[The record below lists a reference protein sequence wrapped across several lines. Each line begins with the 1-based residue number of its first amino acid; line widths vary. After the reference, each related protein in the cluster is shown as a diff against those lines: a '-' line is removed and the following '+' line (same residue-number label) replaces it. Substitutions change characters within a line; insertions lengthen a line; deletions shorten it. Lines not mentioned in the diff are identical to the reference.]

1 VALLAALIRVAP
13 GAALWLPLALNALA
27 AGAVLVLVVRSQR
40 LLVSIEPALVRGAAY
55 ALLPLAMFLPG
66 LVLTGMEHSLHAL
79 LVVALLLLLARAV
92 QRPLTGRE
100 LAGTAALALLAGA
113 VRYET
118 LFLAGGAAV
127 ALVLA
132 PRGAEGTVRLL
143 ARLRRREVWAFLLP
157 PLLVTALLAAINVH
171 NGQYP
176 LPNSVLAKSG
186 LGAGQG
192 LAGWVPNLGTAWATL
207 TSDAVVGAVLLL
219 AAGYLAVRR
228 LSGVQSGLCVAWMV
242 MALLHVLYAKFGWFD
257 RYQGYLV
264 VSGMLLAL
272 RILSELRLGAV
283 WPRALLAVAVL
294 AAVPAFKFSL
304 EAQIPQY
311 AHTVYQQQY
320 TTARFLAADYAG
332 TTVLV
337 NDIGEVGWL
346 HRGGLV
352 DMWALGSYDVLRA
365 YRTGQMGK
373 PFVARLV
380 ARDGIQVVA
389 VYGVLHTYV
398 PDDFVEVARWSFTGT
413 GRPDDGDVV
422 FYGPTAQSAA
432 SLRQALRDFARSL
445 PAGVQVLWS

>member
-1 VALLAALIRVAP
+1 
-13 GAALWLPLALNALA
+13 
-27 AGAVLVLVVRSQR
+27 
-40 LLVSIEPALVRGAAY
+40 
-55 ALLPLAMFLPG
+55 
-66 LVLTGMEHSLHAL
+66 VLTGMEHTFHAL

-92 QRPLTGRE
+92 RRPLTGRE

-118 LFLAGGAAV
+118 LFLAGGTAV
-127 ALVLA
+127 ALLLA
-132 PRGAEGTVRLL
+132 SREGDSGLL

-157 PLLVTALLAAINVH
+157 PLLVTGLLAAINLH

-192 LAGWVPNLGTAWATL
+192 LAGWVPSLGTALATL
-207 TSDAVVGAVLLL
+207 TSDLMVCAVLLL

-228 LSGVQSGLCVAWMV
+228 LGGAQSGLCVAWVV

-272 RILSELRLGAV
+272 RVLPELRLQAV

-311 AHTVYQQQY
+311 AHTVHQQQY
-320 TTARFLAADYAG
+320 TTARLLAAAYDG
-332 TTVLV
+332 STVLV

-365 YRTGQMGK
+365 YRTGRMGK
-373 PFVARLV
+373 PFIAQLA

-389 VYGVLHTYV
+389 VYGVLHEYV
-398 PDDFVEVARWSFTGT
+398 PDDFVQIARWSFTGN
-413 GRPDDGDVV
+413 GRPDDSDVV

-432 SLRQALRDFARSL
+432 TLRRALRDFAPSL
-445 PAGVQVLWS
+445 PAGVQVLWSTS